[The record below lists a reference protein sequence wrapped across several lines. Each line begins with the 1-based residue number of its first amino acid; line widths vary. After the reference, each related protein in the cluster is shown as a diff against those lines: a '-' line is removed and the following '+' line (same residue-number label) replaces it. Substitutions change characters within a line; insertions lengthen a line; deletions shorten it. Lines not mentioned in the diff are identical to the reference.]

1 MDNRSVELRFKRKK
15 LCIIIGM
22 VEVFSV
28 LLTIAVPVLLA
39 MSDGPERAL
48 ANNYEYVNLSYLA
61 SHQTEFEGKLITV
74 TGTVRHYASV
84 TMFENF
90 FLENQSDQRT
100 FASNQSILVV
110 TRNAGLPEPNE
121 GSIVEVSG
129 KWEFYEIEG
138 GHYYLNASILRKA

>member
-1 MDNRSVELRFKRKK
+1 MENRSIGLEFKRKK
-15 LCIIIGM
+15 LYIIIGI
-22 VEVFSV
+22 VAVFSV
-28 LLTIAVPVLLA
+28 LLTAAVPLLLS
-39 MSDGPERAL
+39 MSGASEQTL
-48 ANNYEYVNLSYLA
+48 TNNHEYVGLSYLV
-61 SHQTEFEGKLITV
+61 SHQTEFEGKSITV
-74 TGTVRHYASV
+74 TGTVRHYASI

-110 TRNAGLPEPNE
+110 TRNAGLPEPDE

-138 GHYYLNASILRKA
+138 GHYFLNASILRKA